1 MVNLSQEIVNTK
13 TNVLNNGHTLDVVKN
28 MQLLSLHLQLL
39 VKIYSQLVAVH
50 GLFGI
55 LKKKLHGVE
64 PVYIKMLFIQTSK
77 VILHGVELNKH
88 YLMLTQVELII
99 IQG

>member
-1 MVNLSQEIVNTK
+1 MVSLSQEIVNTK
-13 TNVLNNGHTLDVVKN
+13 INVLNNGLTLDVVKN
-28 MQLLSLHLQLL
+28 MQLLFLHLLLL

-55 LKKKLHGVE
+55 LKKKLLGVE

-77 VILHGVELNKH
+77 VILHGVVLNKH
-88 YLMLTQVELII
+88 YLMQIQVELII
-99 IQG
+99 IQD